1 MYCTLCVVL
10 NRVSP
15 CPLQRELEHQQR
27 QQRLAELTSKAV
39 RHYEHVLLRSRGLK
53 PWRTFVE
60 LVRGQYS
67 RAGAF
72 HEHCLL
78 RGAFLPWRSATVLR
92 VREKETKADCFHR
105 EALMRRAIQTWKEVT
120 SYMIH
125 GNYSVS

>member
-15 CPLQRELEHQQR
+15 CPLQRELERQQR

-60 LVRGQYS
+60 MVRGQYS
-67 RAGAF
+67 RAEAF
-72 HEHCLL
+72 HEHKRLKLCIEGTYSCETAVYIHVLE
-78 RGAFLPWRSATVLR
+78 TVF
-92 VREKETKADCFHR
+92 A
-105 EALMRRAIQTWKEVT
+105 
-120 SYMIH
+120 
-125 GNYSVS
+125 

>member
-53 PWRTFVE
+53 PMENVCGAGERAVQQGWGIPRT
-60 LVRGQYS
+60 LSAARS
-67 RAGAF
+67 
-72 HEHCLL
+72 LL
-78 RGAFLPWRSATVLR
+78 AL
-92 VREKETKADCFHR
+92 EKCNCF
-105 EALMRRAIQTWKEVT
+105 ESSGEGDK
-120 SYMIH
+120 
-125 GNYSVS
+125 G